1 MIPFIIPSEAT
12 AHLDMRLVTDTN
24 SDEIIQKIRQ
34 HLDNHGFRDIEMEI
48 FSSFDYSYSSFDEI
62 FAVVENCIKE
72 SKKFRSFGLCRVV
85 GGHGL

>member
-34 HLDNHGFRDIEMEI
+34 HLDDHGSDIEMEI
-48 FSSFDYSYSSFDEI
+48 FSSTITPFTFDEI
-62 FAVVENCIKE
+62 FAVIENCIKD
-72 SKKFRSFGLCRVV
+72 SKKFRYFGLYGVAE
-85 GGHGL
+85 GHSL